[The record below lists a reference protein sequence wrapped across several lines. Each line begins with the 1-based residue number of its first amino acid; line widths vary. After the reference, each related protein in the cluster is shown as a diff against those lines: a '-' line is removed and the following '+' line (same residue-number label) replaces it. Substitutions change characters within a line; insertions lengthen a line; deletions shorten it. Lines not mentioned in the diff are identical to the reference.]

1 LDCPDCRDEAFD
13 IDAVAV
19 RDGSHLFLLPMRS
32 GAALVE
38 SMGSDGLPDELIPGA
53 SEGIIEP
60 PSTSEVEW
68 LTAAE

>member
-1 LDCPDCRDEAFD
+1 
-13 IDAVAV
+13 
-19 RDGSHLFLLPMRS
+19 MRS